1 MLLSFAFLG
10 LILGFLA
17 TRCVCHGPDTHL
29 CRKPSWEVHSH
40 SACYRGH
47 LEGQEGCLW
56 GSREAV
62 CPTTLPDGFNYLT
75 DKRTEV
81 WKVKEAWSAQC
92 KSLSISPPLPDSRGC
107 LNTGEDWDRDG
118 TVRRQGRDRGMGG
131 MGGRVITAKLP
142 FGGRPQNKALLK
154 RGLKWASDAPTIFK
168 CLL

>member
-1 MLLSFAFLG
+1 MAGLWLRGYSVSPASQGVRGQWLLSPAFLG

-17 TRCVCHGPDTHL
+17 THCVCHGPAQVPGKSPEADAYGPDTHL
-29 CRKPSWEVHSH
+29 CRKPSWEVRSH

-62 CPTTLPDGFNYLT
+62 CPTTLPDGSTYLT
-75 DKRTEV
+75 DMRTEV

-107 LNTGEDWDRDG
+107 LNAGE
-118 TVRRQGRDRGMGG
+118 
-131 MGGRVITAKLP
+131 A
-142 FGGRPQNKALLK
+142 
-154 RGLKWASDAPTIFK
+154 
-168 CLL
+168 